1 VVRQETAAAAL
12 ALLLSACVVGRQAEP
27 AMLPVAEALD
37 LAARRQA
44 VFVDVRSAEAYARGH
59 VPGALNIPAP
69 DVLGR
74 VAELRRISLPILYC
88 G

>member
-1 VVRQETAAAAL
+1 MRHREAVAAAL
-12 ALLLSACVVGRQAEP
+12 ALLLSACVVGRPEAP
-27 AMLPVAEALD
+27 AMVPVAEALD

-44 VFVDVRSAEAYARGH
+44 VFVDVRSAEAYALGH
-59 VPGALNIPAP
+59 IPGALNVPAP

-74 VAELRRISLPILYC
+74 VAELRRTSLPILYC